1 MLEERGLLDVEHLV
15 LLYAVFEF
23 ADVRDER
30 VVVAPWRQPRGKAL
44 ERLIARA
51 GDDVALRPCARDRA
65 QRARADATDRRSQT
79 LLRRLTAASVSRAR
93 MVTAEVPFIPSPLLH
108 NVDGDPR
115 SGPVVVGT
123 VCWCGPTCL
132 ISRRVTMLFAAEAE
146 PSDRRESGQTTT
158 DRAIPHPA
166 RLRHRGDVDGL
177 TSRLGRRRRPVPSAI
192 FRWALEHDATARAA
206 RRKFDRRR
214 RPGGRR

>member
-1 MLEERGLLDVEHLV
+1 MNQPGSQERVAAAMLEERGLLDVEHLV

-51 GDDVALRPCARDRA
+51 GDDVALRPGARDRA

-79 LLRRLTAASVSRAR
+79 LLRRLSDVWASMA
-93 MVTAEVPFIPSPLLH
+93 TAEVPFIPSPLLH

-123 VCWCGPTCL
+123 VCWYGPTCL
-132 ISRRVTMLFAAEAE
+132 ISRRVTMLFAEEAE

-158 DRAIPHPA
+158 DRAIPHPPA
-166 RLRHRGDVDGL
+166 FAVVV
-177 TSRLGRRRRPVPSAI
+177 TYTVWPVGSVV
-192 FRWALEHDATARAA
+192 AA
-206 RRKFDRRR
+206 RRPHSRSSGGPSNTTP
-214 RPGGRR
+214 RPRSSS